1 MSGQEKHFYQFG
13 PFRLDPVKRRLLRD
27 GEPVPL
33 TPKAFETLLALV
45 EQSGKTVEKDE
56 LMRRVWPGAVV
67 EENNLN
73 QNITALRKTLGDSRH
88 ESQYIA
94 TVPGLGYRFVA
105 EVREVGVE
113 SAGVPVVEKPT
124 RAGIVAE

>member
-33 TPKAFETLLALV
+33 TPKAFDTLLALV

-67 EENNLN
+67 EENSLN
-73 QNITALRKTLGDSRH
+73 RLGLFMRFAPEPSRLRVIRGGGFRIPSED
-88 ESQYIA
+88 A
-94 TVPGLGYRFVA
+94 D
-105 EVREVGVE
+105 
-113 SAGVPVVEKPT
+113 
-124 RAGIVAE
+124 